1 MGLIKAN
8 NYKLINNM
16 DIQRLIS
23 FLKIRSK
30 LLKIGLIE
38 NFSITV
44 LSTLILKIIK
54 LFKILIFKIRKINN
68 NKIVKKDSIIINKL
82 FQILFQFY

>member
-1 MGLIKAN
+1 
-8 NYKLINNM
+8 M